1 MKYNKQVKV
10 LRQESEGLDTW
21 VHRLEVL
28 ELGVLI
34 LCIYLSICLSI
45 YLSIYRLSIIYL
57 PSLYII
63 YLCLCLS
70 LPIIFLSLSLSLFC
84 LSLCSWQM
92 RWTWGKHSSQKGL
105 HGHCNS
111 LWSVIKLQANIRQHK
126 RVQT

>member
-45 YLSIYRLSIIYL
+45 YLSSIYHLSTISVYHL
-57 PSLYII
+57 PMSLFIPTYH
-63 YLCLCLS
+63 LS
-70 LPIIFLSLSLSLFC
+70 LPFSVSFLSQSLLLADEMDLGKAFISEGSAQSL
-84 LSLCSWQM
+84 
-92 RWTWGKHSSQKGL
+92 
-105 HGHCNS
+105 
-111 LWSVIKLQANIRQHK
+111 
-126 RVQT
+126 